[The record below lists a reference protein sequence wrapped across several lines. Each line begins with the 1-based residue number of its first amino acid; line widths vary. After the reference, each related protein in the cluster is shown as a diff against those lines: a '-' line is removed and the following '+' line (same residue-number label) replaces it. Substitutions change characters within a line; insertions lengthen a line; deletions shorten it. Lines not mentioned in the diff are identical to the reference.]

1 MEHVDCMMCNFGFV
15 NGTLAVFLVF
25 CLYTAPE
32 RPADIKAL
40 PVSNTSVMASW
51 KPPLHSNGILT
62 KYNVYVYNSTSTE
75 VRM

>member
-1 MEHVDCMMCNFGFV
+1 M
-15 NGTLAVFLVF
+15 
-25 CLYTAPE
+25 TAPE

-62 KYNVYVYNSTSTE
+62 KYNVYVYNGSSSE
-75 VRM
+75 VSLQQ